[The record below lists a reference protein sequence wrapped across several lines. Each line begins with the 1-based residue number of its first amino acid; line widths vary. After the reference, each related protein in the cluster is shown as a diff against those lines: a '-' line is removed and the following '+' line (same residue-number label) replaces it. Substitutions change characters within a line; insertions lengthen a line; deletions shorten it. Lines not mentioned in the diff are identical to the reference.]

1 VEFADFVVD
10 PEWVRTV
17 LPAHERPSELTL
29 VNWLAIGV
37 AGTAVVRKTWYD
49 EAEVS
54 EALFQELVG
63 VVPPA
68 LTFDQKTQHRTL
80 DARSRG
86 AEPTKCRTCA
96 ASRGRNL
103 CPTCGGLGEMHG
115 ANGVVRCDACEGGTI
130 RCVACDGTL
139 ESYGVRVA
147 YHEDEPIRF
156 AHVFVPEE
164 VPALRRSMIAFVSG
178 QTSIPECLG
187 LDLNDEFTTRDAY
200 RGRRGDH
207 EHRGHRFA
215 GALALARRY
224 VQRIVKSPA
233 VMKSR
238 VTAVGWP
245 FATLA
250 HQSSSGFA
258 IDADGN
264 PHRV

>member
-1 VEFADFVVD
+1 MEFGDFVVD
-10 PEWVRTV
+10 PDWVRKV
-17 LPAHERPSELTL
+17 LPAHELGPDLALAS
-29 VNWLAIGV
+29 WLAIGV

-49 EAEVS
+49 EVEVS
-54 EALFQELVG
+54 EAVLQELVA

-68 LTFDQKTQHRTL
+68 PSFDEKTQHRSL
-80 DARSRG
+80 DARSRS
-86 AEPTKCRTCA
+86 ARPTKCRTCA
-96 ASRGRNL
+96 ASPGHNL
-103 CPTCGGLGEMHG
+103 CPTCQGLVEMHG
-115 ANGVVRCDACEGGTI
+115 TNGLVRCDACEGGTI
-130 RCVACDGTL
+130 RCIACDGTR
-139 ESYGVRVA
+139 ESYDVRIA
-147 YHEDEPIRF
+147 YHEDSPILF

-178 QTSIPECLG
+178 QTSIPECLS
-187 LDLNDEFTTRDAY
+187 LDLNDEFATRDAY

-224 VQRIVKSPA
+224 VERIVKSPA
-233 VMKSR
+233 VVKWR

-250 HQSSSGFA
+250 HQPSSGFA
-258 IDADGN
+258 IDANGK